1 MNHEELKALVKSAKS
16 AAATDWEKAFTK
28 EQSARVAKWGE
39 KTMMSEKQ
47 IACLQ
52 KIAGQAE
59 EDGEAAKP
67 AKPKKEKEIDDDI
80 PF

>member
-1 MNHEELKALVKSAKS
+1 MNHDELKALVKSAKS

-28 EQSARVAKWGE
+28 EQSARVAKWGD

-47 IACLQ
+47 IAVLQ
-52 KIAGQAE
+52 KIAGQSE
-59 EDGEAAKP
+59 EDGEPAKP
-67 AKPKKEKEIDDDI
+67 ARRKEKEIDDDI